1 MPRNRL
7 SFPTDSSGITRFG
20 WPPAMAG
27 PWFGPGLSL
36 AVGTDQA
43 VSMLCDPY
51 RDLFAAEQA
60 VSPYLVDWSQ
70 AFADLDPTRSA
81 PMALVFDRSPYPAVV
96 ERWLLPDLDDPR
108 ARRLAELHLS
118 ARLNNVLCAAGARS
132 ADMVFQGRPDARLLA
147 AVRRNLLDRLD
158 DFSNMSLYFLHGL
171 VQSAFGRALSI
182 DARQCDGSLP
192 EPRLHGGAPGPVP
205 SGQARPGLALA
216 VNIGQHLTSWG
227 LVRLTPD
234 GGCVVE
240 RIFRRETCPDLTT
253 CCLTSEIADLLAAV
267 QSDLGEAA
275 KSVEAVG
282 ISLAATV
289 MDGRPLPVAQFGL
302 FAACPRRELDR
313 TAAAVP
319 EAVARAF
326 PGRPTALVNDGR
338 AQALFAFHF
347 AGGKSA
353 AGGGH
358 LLTLRLGACPCVHC
372 LDADGDSPP
381 GFDEYGWLAIRACPP
396 RPGGPLFSTPR
407 HPLSHYGLA
416 AAAHEL
422 GLLGHY
428 GLEVEDAIPFF
439 HSRLLGDAPEAARE
453 AAGVY
458 RILGAHLAMLA
469 AEIHAHRPLG
479 AIMVMGS
486 RANRLDGTAFATL
499 SDGYA
504 AFAAGRPLVPAW
516 ARRVLIEDAS
526 AEAGLVGAAF
536 AALAGAPA

>member
-1 MPRNRL
+1 MPHNRL

-20 WPPAMAG
+20 RPPAMAG
-27 PWFGPGLSL
+27 PWFGPGPSL

-43 VSMLCDPY
+43 VSMLCDPC

-60 VSPYLVDWSQ
+60 ASPYLVDWRQ
-70 AFADLDPTRSA
+70 AFADLDPTRAA

-108 ARRLAELHLS
+108 ARRLAELHFS

-171 VQSAFGRALSI
+171 VQAAFGRALSI

-192 EPRLHGGAPGPVP
+192 QARLPGGA
-205 SGQARPGLALA
+205 SGLGQLGKARPGLALA

-234 GGCVVE
+234 GGCAVE
-240 RIFRRETCPDLTT
+240 RIIRRGTSPDLTA

-267 QSDLGEAA
+267 RSDLGEALQ
-275 KSVEAVG
+275 SVEAVG

-302 FAACPRRELDR
+302 FAACPQAALDR
-313 TAAAVP
+313 TATALP
-319 EAVARAF
+319 EAAARAF

-347 AGGKSA
+347 AGGKAA

-372 LDADGDSPP
+372 LDAEGDSPP

-428 GLEVEDAIPFF
+428 GLGVEDAIPFF
-439 HSRLLGDAPEAARE
+439 HGRLLGDAPEAARE

-458 RILGAHLAMLA
+458 RTLGAHLAMLA

-479 AIMVMGS
+479 AIMVLGS
-486 RANRLDGTAFATL
+486 RANRLDGPAFAAL

-504 AFAAGRPLVPAW
+504 AFAAGRPLVPAK

-526 AEAGLVGAAF
+526 VEAGLVGAAF

>member
-1 MPRNRL
+1 
-7 SFPTDSSGITRFG
+7 
-20 WPPAMAG
+20 MA
-27 PWFGPGLSL
+27 
-36 AVGTDQA
+36 AGTDQA

-70 AFADLDPTRSA
+70 AFADLDPTQAA
-81 PMALVFDRSPYPAVV
+81 PVALVFKRSPYPDVV
-96 ERWLLPDLDDPR
+96 ERWLLPDLADPR
-108 ARRLAELHLS
+108 SRRIAELHLS
-118 ARLNNVLCAAGARS
+118 ARLNNVLSIAGAHGIDIVTPK
-132 ADMVFQGRPDARLLA
+132 APDAGLLA
-147 AVRRNLLDRLD
+147 AVRGNLLARLD

-171 VQSAFGRALSI
+171 VQSAFGRDLSI
-182 DARQCDGSLP
+182 NASQTDGCLP
-192 EPRLHGGAPGPVP
+192 EARGHGGATGGEKP
-205 SGQARPGLALA
+205 GQARPGLALA

-227 LVRLTPD
+227 LIRLTRD

-240 RIFRRETCPDLTT
+240 RLCRRETCLDLTR
-253 CCLTSEIADLLAAV
+253 CCLTAEIADILAAV
-267 QSDLGEAA
+267 QSDLGQATDG
-275 KSVEAVG
+275 VEAVG

-289 MDGRPLPVAQFGL
+289 LDGRPLPVAEFGL
-302 FAACPRRELDR
+302 FAACSQGELDR
-313 TAAAVP
+313 AATVLH
-319 EAVARAF
+319 EAPARAF
-326 PGRPTALVNDGR
+326 PGRPAVLVNDGR

-347 AGGKSA
+347 AGGKTA
-353 AGGGH
+353 AGSGH

-372 LDADGDSPP
+372 LDADGHSPP
-381 GFDEYGWLAIRACPP
+381 GFDEFGWLAIRAVPS

-422 GLLGHY
+422 GLLARY
-428 GLEVEDAIPFF
+428 GLGIEDAIPFF
-439 HSRLLGDAPEAARE
+439 HSRLTGEDPEAARE
-453 AAGVY
+453 AAGIY

-486 RANRLDGTAFATL
+486 QANRLDSPAFAAL

-504 AFAAGRPLVPAW
+504 AFAAGRPLVPAT
-516 ARRVLIEDAS
+516 AGRILVEEAS

-536 AALAGAPA
+536 AALSADPA